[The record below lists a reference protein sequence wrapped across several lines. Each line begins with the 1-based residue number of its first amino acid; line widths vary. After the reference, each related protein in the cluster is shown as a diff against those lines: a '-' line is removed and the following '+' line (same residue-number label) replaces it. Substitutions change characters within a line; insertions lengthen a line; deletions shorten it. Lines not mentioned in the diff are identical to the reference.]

1 MGLFGCTA
9 CKAKDDEILW
19 LRHEL
24 ETERKLR
31 AEYMKPGLSKAI
43 EEPKEKPVAAFVPPA
58 PQTRKPTFPGYEPYV
73 PEKAEVS

>member
-1 MGLFGCTA
+1 MGLFGCKG
-9 CKAKDDEILW
+9 CESKDSEILW

-43 EEPKEKPVAAFVPPA
+43 EEPRPKPVAAFVPPE
-58 PQTRKPTFPGYEPYV
+58 PEPVEPTFPGYEPFH
-73 PEKAEVS
+73 PRKAEVT